1 MSAEGR
7 LVRSHTTAV
16 ARRTVLGGLA
26 ALALAS
32 ALPSAAQDPRSYAV
46 QKAARDWLALV
57 DALDA
62 AGSWKAAGERY
73 RKALTEEAWAKALA
87 EARTPLGAVQQR
99 TMLETSFQD
108 HLDEG
113 PQGDFAM
120 VLFRTSYEKKADGR
134 ESVTLEREADGAW
147 HVIGYYIR

>member
-7 LVRSHTTAV
+7 LGRSHATSV
-16 ARRTVLGGLA
+16 ARRTVLCGLA
-26 ALALAS
+26 VLALAS

-73 RKALTEEAWAKALA
+73 RKALDEEAWNKALA
-87 EARTPLGAVQQR
+87 EVRAPLGALQQR
-99 TMLETSFQD
+99 STLSTTFQD

-113 PQGDFAM
+113 PSGDFAM
-120 VLFRTSYEKKADGR
+120 VVFRTSYEKREDGR
-134 ESVTLEREADGAW
+134 ESVTLEREADGTW
-147 HVIGYYIR
+147 RVVGYLIR

>member
-1 MSAEGR
+1 MLQA
-7 LVRSHTTAV
+7 
-16 ARRTVLGGLA
+16 LA
-26 ALALAS
+26 ALALVR
-32 ALPSAAQDPRSYAV
+32 ALPAAAQDPMTSAA

-57 DALDA
+57 DANDA

-73 RKALTEEAWAKALA
+73 RKALPEEAWAKALA
-87 EARTPLGAVQQR
+87 EARAPLGAVQQR
-99 TMLETSFQD
+99 TMLETTFQD

-113 PQGDFAM
+113 PKGDFAM
-120 VLFRTSYEKKADGR
+120 VLFRTSYEKRADGR

>member
-1 MSAEGR
+1 MNAPSR
-7 LVRSHTTAV
+7 RAV
-16 ARRTVLGGLA
+16 LRALA
-26 ALALAS
+26 ALTLVG
-32 ALPSAAQDPRSYAV
+32 ALPAAAQDPMTSAA

-57 DALDA
+57 DANDA

-87 EARTPLGAVQQR
+87 EARAPLGAVQQR
-99 TMLETSFQD
+99 TMLETTFQD

-113 PQGDFAM
+113 PKGDFAM
-120 VLFRTSYEKKADGR
+120 VLFRTSYEKRADGR